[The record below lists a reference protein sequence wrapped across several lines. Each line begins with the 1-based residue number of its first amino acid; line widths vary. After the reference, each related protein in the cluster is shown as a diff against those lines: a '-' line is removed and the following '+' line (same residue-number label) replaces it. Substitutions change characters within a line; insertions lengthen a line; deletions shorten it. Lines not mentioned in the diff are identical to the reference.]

1 MLMINSNPYSEKH
14 KLFAFLGDAI
24 AHACRP
30 FVIEI
35 LYKNGELS
43 LSEINKIIRI
53 PQSTLSRQVNHLAR
67 RGILKLRVEGT
78 YSFYSLNNIP
88 DFFIQFLM
96 HNTDPMEYVL
106 EDIGTYTNHPINLP
120 IPDKK
125 TIYWPSRIKG
135 LVLVKKESYHKL
147 ESDDQEQFIVNSS

>member
-1 MLMINSNPYSEKH
+1 MINSNPYSEKH

-30 FVIEI
+30 FIIEI
-35 LYKNGELS
+35 LHKNGELC
-43 LSEINKIIRI
+43 LSDINKIIRI

-78 YSFYSLNNIP
+78 FSFYSLNNIP
-88 DFFIQFLM
+88 DFFIEFLM
-96 HNTDPMEYVL
+96 HDIDPVEYAL
-106 EDIGTYTNHPINLP
+106 EDIGSYKDNPIKIP
-120 IPDKK
+120 IPVKK

-135 LVLVKKESYHKL
+135 LVLVKKEDFSKKAPDN
-147 ESDDQEQFIVNSS
+147 STQVSVNSS